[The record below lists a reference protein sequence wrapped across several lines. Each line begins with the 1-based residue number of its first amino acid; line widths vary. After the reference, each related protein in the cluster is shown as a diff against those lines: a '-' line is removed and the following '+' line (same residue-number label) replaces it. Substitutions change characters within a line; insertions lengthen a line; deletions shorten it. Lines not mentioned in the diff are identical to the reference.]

1 MKILVALDAPLKTSL
16 EILQK
21 VRPFIDI
28 AEIGT
33 PQIFQSGIHAVTKYR
48 TAFPDLDLLADLKI
62 MDAGLYEAEIGF
74 TAGCKY
80 VTVLG
85 VASDD
90 TIRGTV
96 QAAKLADGKI
106 IVDMIEVKDLLQR
119 SEQLLN
125 LGIDYLC
132 LHTAFDRQ
140 KNEKAP
146 LSALKRVKN
155 AFPQAKLAIAGGVGL
170 DTIDEVAKIGPD
182 IVIVGGAITT
192 AKNPADIARRLRER
206 LYNGR

>member
-1 MKILVALDAPLKTSL
+1 MKLQVALDAPLKPSL
-16 EILQK
+16 EILQR

-33 PQIFQSGIHAVTKYR
+33 PQIFQSGIHAMAEYR
-48 TAFPDLDLLADLKI
+48 TAFPDIDLLADLKI
-62 MDAGLYEAEIGF
+62 MDAGQYEAEIGF
-74 TAGCKY
+74 NAGCRY

-85 VASDD
+85 VASND
-90 TIRGTV
+90 TILGAVR
-96 QAAKLADGKI
+96 AAKSSGGEI
-106 IVDMIEVKDLLQR
+106 VVDMIEVKDLIER

-125 LGIDYLC
+125 LGVDYLC

-146 LSALKRVKN
+146 LSALKRVKD

-192 AKNPADIARRLRER
+192 AQDPADVARRLRER
-206 LYNGR
+206 L

>member
-1 MKILVALDAPLKTSL
+1 MMKLQIALDTPLARSM

-21 VRPFIDI
+21 VRPYIDI

-33 PQIFQSGIHAVTKYR
+33 PQIFQSGINAVVEYH

-62 MDAGLYEAEIGF
+62 MDAGQYEAEIGF
-74 TAGCKY
+74 NAGCKY

-90 TIRGTV
+90 TIRGAV
-96 QAAKLADGKI
+96 KAAKNAAGEI
-106 IVDMIEVKDLLQR
+106 VVDMIEVKDLLQR
-119 SEQLLN
+119 SEQLLK
-125 LGIDYLC
+125 LGVDYLC

-146 LSALKRVKN
+146 LAALLKVKT

-170 DTIDEVAKIGPD
+170 DTIDQIAEIGPD
-182 IVIVGGAITT
+182 IIIVGGAITT
-192 AKNPADIARRLRER
+192 AQNPAMIAKQLRER
-206 LYNGR
+206 F

>member
-1 MKILVALDAPLKTSL
+1 MKLQVALDAPLKTSL
-16 EILQK
+16 EILQR

-33 PQIFQSGIHAVTKYR
+33 PQIFQSGIHAATEYR

-62 MDAGLYEAEIGF
+62 MDAGQYEAEIGF
-74 TAGCKY
+74 NASCRY

-90 TIRGTV
+90 TILGAVR
-96 QAAKLADGKI
+96 AAKSSGGEI
-106 IVDMIEVKDLLQR
+106 VVDMIEVKDLIER

-125 LGIDYLC
+125 LGVEYLC
-132 LHTAFDRQ
+132 LHTAYDRQ
-140 KNEKAP
+140 KSETAP
-146 LSALKRVKN
+146 LSALKRVKD

-192 AKNPADIARRLRER
+192 AQDPADIARRLRER
-206 LYNGR
+206 L

>member
-1 MKILVALDAPLKTSL
+1 MKLLVALDAPQNTSL

-33 PQIFQSGIHAVTKYR
+33 PQIFQSGIHAVAKYR

-74 TAGCKY
+74 NAGCKY

-96 QAAKLADGKI
+96 QAAKLADGK
-106 IVDMIEVKDLLQR
+106 
-119 SEQLLN
+119 
-125 LGIDYLC
+125 
-132 LHTAFDRQ
+132 
-140 KNEKAP
+140 
-146 LSALKRVKN
+146 LSS
-155 AFPQAKLAIAGGVGL
+155 
-170 DTIDEVAKIGPD
+170 T
-182 IVIVGGAITT
+182 
-192 AKNPADIARRLRER
+192 
-206 LYNGR
+206 